1 MGDVD
6 KDSRKNIRGN
16 AAMKLTVSVG
26 TRPQLIKISPLI
38 RRIGKEKDIVLQFI
52 DTGQHYDHELN
63 RTFYEELSLPRS
75 TFLNVG
81 SGTPGEQT
89 GKAIIAIEKEILKF
103 KPDNLLVIGDTN
115 STLAGAL
122 AAKKQGIRLGHI
134 ESGLRSFDRKMPEE
148 INRIIVDHISDQLFA
163 PTENAIKNLKK
174 DGIPDDRITFTH
186 DITVDACRENYEIAK
201 KRSDIMKRYHLRQR
215 DFILVTSHR
224 QENVDDKRNL
234 SKLVDA
240 LTKLEKPVIFPVH
253 PRTLKNLAAYGLL
266 EKLQKKCILIKPL
279 GYFEF
284 LTLLGNAACVITDS
298 GGVQKEALILKT
310 PCITIRTT
318 TEWPETTQL
327 GANVLV
333 GLDEKKMLEETEKR
347 TTEGFRKSIEK
358 IKNPFGD
365 GKTSERILETIEK

>member
-1 MGDVD
+1 
-6 KDSRKNIRGN
+6 
-16 AAMKLTVSVG
+16 MKLTVSVG

-38 RRIGKEKDIVLQFI
+38 RQIGKEKDIVLQFI

-63 RTFYEELSLPRS
+63 RTFYEELSLPQS

-81 SGTPGEQT
+81 SGTPGEQI

-122 AAKKQGIRLGHI
+122 AAKKQGIGLGHI
-134 ESGLRSFDRKMPEE
+134 ESGLRSFDRSMPEE
-148 INRIIVDHISDQLFA
+148 INRILVDHISDQLFT
-163 PTENAIKNLKK
+163 PTQNAIQNLKK
-174 DGIPDDRITFTH
+174 EGIPDDRITFTH

-201 KRSDIMKRYHLRQR
+201 KRSDIMRGYSLRQR

-266 EKLQKKCILIKPL
+266 EKLQKKCTLTKPL

-318 TEWPETTQL
+318 TEWPETIQL

-333 GLDEKKMLEETEKR
+333 GLDEKMLLRETEKR
-347 TTEGFRKSIEK
+347 TTEGFIKSVQK
-358 IKNPFGD
+358 IKNPYGD
-365 GKTSERILETIEK
+365 GKTSQRILEILKNLG